1 MKEKLHIIR
10 HLFTL
15 SAALFLMLGLISHPA
30 QAAGQ
35 TAGVSVNR
43 SSGVCTYTVQGL
55 DPGTNSSMTLQVSRR
70 NNTAAAYQENIA
82 LTAENCPNG
91 TYTGSFTL
99 KSLNGIFDEY
109 NVNIL
114 VGDSVFPAGTCDFSL
129 HTGNL
134 SMKAEG
140 GNADTTRTITVTS
153 SVPAG
158 DVVIPGEDKQ
168 VYVAAWPEGSDE
180 NNAKTIALKTP
191 FIEGNMTFSANIA
204 QAGTAYGK
212 WNAKLVLDN
221 GNSGTPVTLATSSYH
236 IAPIL
241 KTFLVQKS
249 KALEKKKSFAVNLDG
264 LKNAYGIKKVRFQ
277 VYNSKGKKVTTVTG
291 TSKKADGSR
300 YYSEISLKKL
310 NYLLDLYT
318 IKAVLTDQ
326 NNNTQ
331 TLEMTALADERIQSG
346 TLSVARKK
354 NASCLYKLTN
364 PYIPGNIKKV
374 RFVLYQ
380 VNGKKLKKQAS
391 YNVTGT
397 SGKKKITL
405 KVPNEEKGKYKLQVY
420 GFTSWGKKILLNE
433 ETYRLRKKDMGKN
446 GWFYE
451 KYAGKTYKF
460 YYVNNKKQIDLTDI
474 LGLKKSS
481 STNSN
486 RLYIEVNRA
495 ASAVTIY
502 LYNEETKKY
511 DIPIK
516 TCSVSVGRDT
526 WTNAGTGGL
535 NEDSSYTPLGTYSIC
550 TNGQSV
556 KYTLKPMLEPDGQTL
571 YARWASHIVGNV
583 YFHAIAVGTQSHYAL
598 PSSTYNRLG
607 SPASAGCIRM
617 TVADAKWI
625 YDYAPAGTTVKIVKG
640 STSKPGP
647 LGKAPVIK
655 TTGGINYDPT
665 DPGVPDSRKKA
676 DYKAKRISGYM
687 TKKGKK
693 VGY

>member
-15 SAALFLMLGLISHPA
+15 SAALLLMLGLISHPA

-35 TAGVSVNR
+35 KASVSANR
-43 SSGVCTYTVQGL
+43 SAGICTYTVQGL
-55 DPGTNSSMTLQVSRR
+55 DLGTNNSMTLQVSRK
-70 NNTAAAYQENIA
+70 NNPAVAYQETIA
-82 LTAENCPNG
+82 LTAENCTNG
-91 TYTGSFTL
+91 TYTGNFSL
-99 KSLNGIFDEY
+99 KSLNGVFDEY

-114 VGDSVFPAGTCDFSL
+114 VGDSTISAGTCDFSV

-134 SMKAEG
+134 SMKTG
-140 GNADTTRTITVTS
+140 GSNASTTRTITVTS

-168 VYVAAWPEGSDE
+168 VYVTAWPDGTSE

-191 FIEGNMTFSANIA
+191 FVEGNMTFSANIA

-212 WNAKLVLDN
+212 WNVKLVLDN
-221 GNSGTPVTLATSSYH
+221 GNSGTPLTLATSSYH
-236 IAPIL
+236 IAPTQ
-241 KTFLVQKS
+241 KTFLIQKS
-249 KALEKKKSFAVNLDG
+249 KSLEKKKSFGISLDG
-264 LKNAYGIKKVRFQ
+264 LKNVYGVKKVRFQ
-277 VYNSKGKKVTTVTG
+277 IYTSKGKKMTTVTG
-291 TSKKADGSR
+291 TSKKSDGSK
-300 YYSEISLKKL
+300 YYAEVSLKKL
-310 NYLLDLYT
+310 DYLLDLYT
-318 IKAVLTDQ
+318 IKAVLTDH
-326 NNNTQ
+326 NNNTH
-331 TLEMTALADERIQSG
+331 TLDMTALADERVQSG
-346 TLSVARKK
+346 TLSVSRKK
-354 NASCLYKLTN
+354 NATCLYKLTN

-380 VNGKKLKKQAS
+380 VNGKKLKKQGS
-391 YNVTGT
+391 YVVTGT
-397 SGKKKITL
+397 SGKKKISL

-420 GFTSWGKKILLNE
+420 GYTSWGKKVLLNE
-433 ETYRLRKKDMGKN
+433 ETYRLRKKDLGKN

-460 YYVNNKKQIDLTDI
+460 YYVNNKKQTDLTDI
-474 LGLKKSS
+474 VNLKKSS
-481 STNSN
+481 SSNTN
-486 RLYIEVNRA
+486 RLYIELNRA
-495 ASAVTIY
+495 ACAVTIY

-526 WTNAGTGGL
+526 WTNAGTSGL

-556 KYTLKPMLEPDGQTL
+556 KYTLKTMVEPDDSIV

-583 YFHAIAVGTQSHYAL
+583 YFHAIAVSAQSHYAL

-607 SPASAGCIRM
+607 SPASAGCVRM

-625 YDYAPAGTTVKIVKG
+625 YDYASTGTTVKIVKG
-640 STSKPGP
+640 NASKPGP
-647 LGKAPVIK
+647 LGKSPVIK
-655 TTGGINYDPT
+655 TTSGINYDPT
-665 DPGVPDSRKKA
+665 DPEVPDSRKRA
-676 DYKAKRISGYM
+676 DYKAKRITGYM